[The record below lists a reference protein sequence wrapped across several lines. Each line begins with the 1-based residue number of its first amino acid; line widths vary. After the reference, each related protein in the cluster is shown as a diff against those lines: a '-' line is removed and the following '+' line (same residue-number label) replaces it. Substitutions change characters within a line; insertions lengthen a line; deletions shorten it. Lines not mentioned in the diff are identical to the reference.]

1 MATQKF
7 TCPPTPAS
15 GQGTFSDNIVGLQ
28 LIAGGGFTQANF
40 EFTTSISEK
49 QNRNFDI
56 GSFSDPINLDSLNIE
71 NLIESQAI
79 LSKNFQVY
87 PNYDLSQ
94 ITNFTEYGSLTKR
107 ISTSVTRIINFFPGA
122 LEVAQNTA
130 KFITQTTA
138 FNCAYDAV
146 DNETSL
152 EIYIS
157 SIRNP
162 FDIDFSENAARNI
175 LLKEVE
181 VSPLRDM
188 TANFKKYSLYV
199 QGNEYPVN
207 YIYPTNDN
215 STTFTIIVE
224 GNPFSGSQISY
235 DYLVIRPNNS
245 EVNSVFQQ
253 NLDPV
258 ENFLLNR
265 NVVPIYTASFRTPKE
280 MDNGNYV
287 FTTQNVTF
295 PLSGLWNLDIESQN
309 FEIYLQ
315 KLSEFSTNLDEYKTN
330 LISRFLTTGA
340 LKEFDTPD
348 QKFEKI
354 LQIYGRSFDQ
364 TKTFITALAN
374 MTNVNYVVKNDIP
387 SQLLKNLAETLGWKV
402 NISPISNEQLLQ
414 NVFSPTTN
422 LFPGLSKGQ
431 TPEELNYQYYRNLV
445 LNSAYLFK
453 SKGTR
458 KSIECLLRLIG
469 APDAL
474 VEFNEYVYVAD
485 QRIDMSNFQ
494 QQFLQITGGS
504 FTQQFPVLQT
514 NNVYS
519 ILGNPA
525 TGFTTS
531 SITVPVTT
539 TREDYPVDLIGCP
552 QMPATSDDFFFQI
565 GGGWFESTPQH
576 RMPEQVNL
584 TNSVF
589 TGNNPD
595 YQTKLLPFNYGE
607 EYLNRYRYFPYMNLG
622 YTLRKISD
630 NKKSWI
636 DSQQILR
643 NSFDANLNAY
653 YVANEECLVLNVKN
667 VDIFM
672 NPAQGLIYDVWSMS
686 REYNFPI
693 PEQGLNYVPPSPC
706 DIPNPYPKRGG
717 IDWTEIVPK
726 PKQKTFFEFAQTF
739 WHNMINV
746 RNRQFITDGKTGG
759 YPTLQ
764 SIYWKYLESQQLI
777 GVENGN
783 FTYQTM
789 IDYVNGLGTYWI
801 RLIEQMI
808 PATTI
813 WTTGMKLENSIF
825 HRQKFGWRR
834 QTVCKILPPLC
845 KPCGITTQAFVY
857 DCPGQYIE
865 CGLYP
870 WNSDPTVT
878 SFGVLLS
885 NLLQQYYLSEN
896 INFNDCLGLTIL
908 TNWYVD
914 IRVNGVPI
922 AQDYFFSGSGP
933 AGVPTTGD
941 WVDALDTTL
950 LSLQTLGYSY
960 VMNTQDETVLIY
972 NNNCVPSNDDISINV
987 GISFQVLCNG

>member
-138 FNCAYDAV
+138 FNCTYDAV

-162 FDIDFSENAARNI
+162 FDIDYSENAARNI

-199 QGNEYPVN
+199 QGNEYPLN
-207 YIYPTNDN
+207 YIYPINDN
-215 STTFTIIVE
+215 STTFTIIVQ

-235 DYLVIRPNNS
+235 DYLVIRPNDS
-245 EVNSVFQQ
+245 EVNVVFQQ

-348 QKFEKI
+348 QKFEKV

-525 TGFTTS
+525 TGFTTT

-552 QMPATSDDFFFQI
+552 QMPATSDDFYFQI

-576 RMPEQVNL
+576 RMPEKVNL

-595 YQTKLLPFNYGE
+595 YQTTLLPFNYGE

-672 NPAQGLIYDVWSMS
+672 NPAQGLVYDVWSMS

-789 IDYVNGLGTYWI
+789 IDYVNGLGTYWV

-896 INFNDCLGLTIL
+896 ININDCLGLTIL
-908 TNWYVD
+908 TKWYVD

-972 NNNCVPSNDDISINV
+972 NNNCIPSNDEISINV

>member
-253 NLDPV
+253 NLDAV

-348 QKFEKI
+348 QKFEKV

>member
-7 TCPPTPAS
+7 TCPPQAS
-15 GQGTFSDNIVGLQ
+15 GQGTFSDDIVGLQ
-28 LIAGGGFTQANF
+28 LVGGGGFTQANF
-40 EFTTSISEK
+40 QFTTSISEK

-56 GSFSDPINLDSLNIE
+56 GSFSDPINLDALDIE
-71 NLIESQAI
+71 NLIEAQAI
-79 LSKNFQVY
+79 LSNNFRVY

-94 ITNFTEYGSLTKR
+94 VTNFTEYGSLTKR
-107 ISTSVTRIINFFPGA
+107 ISTSVTRIINFFPAA
-122 LEVAQNTA
+122 LEVSSKTP
-130 KFITQTTA
+130 KFIYQTTA
-138 FNCAYDAV
+138 FNSAFDPI
-146 DNETSL
+146 DNETTF

-162 FDIDFSENAARNI
+162 FDIDYSENAARNI

-188 TANFKKYSLYV
+188 TATFKNYSLFV
-199 QGNEYPVN
+199 NGGEYRVN
-207 YIYPTNDN
+207 YIYPINDN
-215 STTFTIIVE
+215 STTFTIIVA
-224 GNPFSGSQISY
+224 GDPFSGSQISY
-235 DYLVIRPNNS
+235 DYLIIRPNDY
-245 EVNSVFQQ
+245 EVNKVFQQ

-265 NVVPIYTASFRTPKE
+265 DISPKYTATFKVPKE
-280 MDNGNYV
+280 TNAGNYV
-287 FTTQNVTF
+287 FSTQNATF
-295 PLSGLWNLDIESQN
+295 PLSGLWNLDIETQN
-309 FEIYLQ
+309 FENYLQ
-315 KLSEFSTNLDEYKTN
+315 KLSDFSLNLDEYKTN

-348 QKFEKI
+348 QKFEKV

-374 MTNVNYVVKNDIP
+374 MTNVNYVIKNDIP

-402 NISPISNEQLLQ
+402 NISPISNQQLLE

-422 LFPGLSKGQ
+422 LFTGLSKGQ

-445 LNSAYLFK
+445 MNSAYLFK

-458 KSIECLLRLIG
+458 KSIESLLRLIG
-469 APDAL
+469 APEAL

-485 QRIDMSNFQ
+485 QRINMNEFD
-494 QQFLQITGGS
+494 QQFIQITGGS
-504 FTQQFPVLQT
+504 FTQVFPILQT

-519 ILGNPA
+519 ILGNPV
-525 TGFTTS
+525 TGFTTTS
-531 SITVPVTT
+531 VISPVTT
-539 TREDYPVDLIGCP
+539 TRADYPVDLIGCP
-552 QMPATSDDFFFQI
+552 QMPETSDNYFFQI

-576 RMPEQVNL
+576 RMPEEVNL
-584 TNSVF
+584 TTSVF
-589 TGNNPD
+589 TGNNPS

-607 EYLNRYRYFPYMNLG
+607 EYLYRYRNFPFMNLG
-622 YTLRKISD
+622 YTLRKIAD

-643 NSFDANLNAY
+643 SSFDGNMNSY
-653 YVANEECLVLNVKN
+653 YVAEEECLVLNVKN

-672 NPAQGLIYDVWSMS
+672 NPAQGLVYDVWSMS
-686 REYNFPI
+686 RQYNFPI

-706 DIPNPYPKRGG
+706 NVPNPYPKRGG
-717 IDWTEIVPK
+717 VDWTEIVPK
-726 PKQKTFFEFAQTF
+726 PKQKSFFEFAQTF

-777 GVENGN
+777 GVKNDN

-789 IDYVNGLGTYWI
+789 IDYVNGLGSYWI

-834 QTVCKILPPLC
+834 QTACKILPPTC
-845 KPCGITTQAFVY
+845 KPCGITTQVFVY
-857 DCPGQYIE
+857 DCPGQFVE

-870 WNSDPTVT
+870 WNTNPQIN
-878 SFGVLLS
+878 SFSGLLS
-885 NLLQQYYLSEN
+885 ALLQQYYISEN
-896 INFNDCLGLTIL
+896 INYGDCLSLTIQSQ
-908 TNWYVD
+908 WYVD

-933 AGVPTTGD
+933 YGAPTAAD
-941 WVDALDTTL
+941 WLDALDTSL

-960 VMNTQDETVLIY
+960 VIDEQDEVVTVY
-972 NNNCVPSNDDISINV
+972 NNNCIPSNDEISINV
-987 GISFQVLCNG
+987 GVSFQVLCNG